1 MASIDIN
8 TLGWPM
14 SQLGEAMHALAS
26 ERGIPANKGETFN
39 PPGAILAADI
49 TNQRSQALREWVEAA
64 ADYHGFEAEAIEAP
78 YGEIETLARGAG
90 PALLRLPGQRVL
102 AVLGGQGRHV
112 SILAPDGKEHRVRVE
127 AISAEMRRPHEEP
140 L

>member
-26 ERGIPANKGETFN
+26 ARGMAANGSGTFN
-39 PPGAILAADI
+39 PPAAILVADV
-49 TNQRSQALREWVEAA
+49 TDQRGQALHEWVEAA
-64 ADYHGFEAEAIEAP
+64 ADCHGFEAEAIEAP
-78 YGEIETLARGAG
+78 YGEIETLARRAG

-102 AVLGGQGRHV
+102 AVLG
-112 SILAPDGKEHRVRVE
+112 A
-127 AISAEMRRPHEEP
+127 
-140 L
+140 